1 MTDTNTAIDLD
12 RYAGKEEAVVARRLV
27 RKALKLGYTVSVND
41 GEEWTVKKSSDRMT
55 ILCALASTGEDFLKF
70 RNADGEAIGTMML
83 VYQNGPGDELIAD
96 YSANDAMDRLFA
108 LANGEA

>member
-27 RKALKLGYTVSVND
+27 RNALELGYTVSVND

-55 ILCALASTGEDFLKF
+55 ILCALASTGGDTLKF
-70 RNADGEAIGTMML
+70 RNAEGESLGAMML
-83 VYQNGPGDELIAD
+83 VYQDGPGDELIAD
-96 YSANDAMDRLFA
+96 YSANDAMDHLYK